1 MIYLDNSATSGFKP
15 SAVIQEVEN
24 ALRFSANPT
33 RSGHKRAL
41 SMGQKVFYVR
51 ELVSNL
57 FNFDAPQRV
66 IFTKNCTEA
75 LNLGILGT
83 LKIGGHVITTENE
96 HNSVLRPL
104 YHLYKNG
111 QIELTIL
118 PVYPNGSISLV
129 DLQNAIQKNTY
140 LVVVNHV
147 SNVTGGVN
155 PIEQIGDFL
164 S

>member
-24 ALRFSANPT
+24 ALRFPANPT

-41 SMGQKVFYVR
+41 SMGQKVFHVR

-83 LKIGGHVITTENE
+83 LKIGGHV
-96 HNSVLRPL
+96 
-104 YHLYKNG
+104 
-111 QIELTIL
+111 
-118 PVYPNGSISLV
+118 
-129 DLQNAIQKNTY
+129 
-140 LVVVNHV
+140 
-147 SNVTGGVN
+147 
-155 PIEQIGDFL
+155 
-164 S
+164 